1 MTRPAA
7 DAEIKATRRHA
18 DVNAVVGGYLRDP
31 AFAQPSKQQMF
42 GYKRAANAILALEVP
57 LTDLIES
64 GGWPPEIAVSG
75 PGAERVIHKILET
88 ALRRR

>member
-18 DVNAVVGGYLRDP
+18 DVNAVVGGCLRDP
-31 AFAQPSKQQMF
+31 AFAQSKQQMF
-42 GYKRAANAILALEVP
+42 AYKRAANAILAPEVP

-64 GGWPPEIAVSG
+64 GGWPPKIAVSG